1 MDRIESAIRF
11 RNDRT
16 PTFGRSCFFV
26 GLTIALFFMPVGAA
40 LADKISLQDGRMI
53 EGRLSKLNT
62 MILNPGAA
70 PPSGPSSTPIV
81 MIDNDLCR
89 TYVPFKFVT
98 HADPAPAGQRLE
110 EIDIEQPVA
119 TSGQRIGGVGA
130 IINIQ
135 PWDENKN
142 NGFGRRTF
150 SMQGGTQGHID
161 IVQGITKLTPVWTR
175 VEGLQLGRLTSYVW
189 DMHLA
194 TTSIPNDELAAII
207 ARKIDPKK
215 FEDRIKVVRF
225 YLQMERYDDAKTE
238 LDHVIRD
245 FPGREGLNDVVHDL
259 QQFRAEQQ
267 LREIEI
273 RGKAGQYRLIF
284 GACRISPPMAW
295 RAPRSK
301 KSARNSTILPSSN
314 ENTTTP

>member
-1 MDRIESAIRF
+1 
-11 RNDRT
+11 
-16 PTFGRSCFFV
+16 
-26 GLTIALFFMPVGAA
+26 
-40 LADKISLQDGRMI
+40 
-53 EGRLSKLNT
+53 
-62 MILNPGAA
+62 
-70 PPSGPSSTPIV
+70 

-135 PWDENKN
+135 PWDDNKN
-142 NGFGRRTF
+142 DGFGRRTF
-150 SMQGGTQGHID
+150 SMKGGTQGHID

-189 DMHLA
+189 DMRLA
-194 TTSIPNDELAAII
+194 TTSIPAEELAAII
-207 ARKIDPKK
+207 AKKIDPKK

-225 YLQMERYDDAKTE
+225 YLQMERYDQAKAE

-259 QQFRAEQQ
+259 QQFRAEQRIARDRNPRQ
-267 LREIEI
+267 SRPVSFDFWRLAEFPRRRRGWRHAPKSPQEARRSYGAQTKI
-273 RGKAGQYRLIF
+273 RRHRNAIDRAGGKNRRQ
-284 GACRISPPMAW
+284 RITRTGPHRP
-295 RAPRSK
+295 
-301 KSARNSTILPSSN
+301 
-314 ENTTTP
+314 